1 MAMAPPALQILD
13 LGGDILL
20 FQALIP
26 PEHCRQ
32 IITAAE
38 AAGFADA
45 QILMGTVDQAVRGGS
60 LVRFDPNHPDQAASR
75 QLLFQHTQTIQIVL
89 YQHYGIRF
97 ANVENF
103 SVLRYHEGEGYRRH
117 VDNLLLASRQMEM
130 QQGIP
135 TRDIS
140 LVGYLNDD
148 FEGGETYFDR
158 QGVKVTPRTGD
169 VVVFP
174 AYYTHPHAAL
184 PVSRGTKYAF
194 ATWLFY

>member
-1 MAMAPPALQILD
+1 MAAATSPLQILD
-13 LGGDILL
+13 LGSDILL

-26 PEHCRQ
+26 PSHCQQ
-32 IITAAE
+32 IIATAE
-38 AAGFADA
+38 AAGFAAA
-45 QILMGTVDQAVRGGS
+45 QILMGTVDQEVRGGS
-60 LVRFDPNHPDQAASR
+60 LVRFDPSQPQQAASR
-75 QLLFQHTQTIQIVL
+75 QLLLQHTQTIQIVL

-97 ANVENF
+97 PNVENF
-103 SVLRYHEGEGYRRH
+103 GILRYHEGEGYRRH

-135 TRDIS
+135 TRDVS
-140 LVGYLNDD
+140 LVGYLNDG

-158 QGVKVTPRTGD
+158 QGVKVSPRTGD

-184 PVSRGTKYAF
+184 PVVRGTKYAF

>member
-1 MAMAPPALQILD
+1 MAAAASPLQILD
-13 LGGDILL
+13 LGGEILL

-26 PEHCRQ
+26 PDHCQQ
-32 IITAAE
+32 IIQTAE
-38 AAGFADA
+38 AAGFDDA

-60 LVRFDPNHPDQAASR
+60 LVRFDPHHAQQAVSR
-75 QLLFQHTQTIQIVL
+75 QLLLQHTQTIQIVL

-97 ANVENF
+97 PNVENF
-103 SVLRYHEGEGYRRH
+103 SILRYHEGEGYRRH
-117 VDNLLLASRQMEM
+117 VDNLLLASRQMEL

-135 TRDIS
+135 TRDVS
-140 LVGYLNDD
+140 LVGYLNDG

-158 QGVKVTPRTGD
+158 QGVKVSPRAGD

-184 PVSRGTKYAF
+184 PVLRGTKYAF